1 MAKLWH
7 SHTMKY
13 YNAMR
18 LNKLQ
23 CGILQNVSKN
33 LSTILTCLFLYRNER
48 TKTLTLYETE
58 KQTKIT
64 YIFIAKVMDYHEY
77 LCFVTPN
84 NFIRTADSKHNS

>member
-23 CGILQNVSKN
+23 CGILQNIFKN
-33 LSTILTCLFLYRNER
+33 LSTILTCVFLYRNER

-58 KQTKIT
+58 KQTKIIYT
-64 YIFIAKVMDYHEY
+64 LFSLLKLWTTMNIYV
-77 LCFVTPN
+77 L
-84 NFIRTADSKHNS
+84 